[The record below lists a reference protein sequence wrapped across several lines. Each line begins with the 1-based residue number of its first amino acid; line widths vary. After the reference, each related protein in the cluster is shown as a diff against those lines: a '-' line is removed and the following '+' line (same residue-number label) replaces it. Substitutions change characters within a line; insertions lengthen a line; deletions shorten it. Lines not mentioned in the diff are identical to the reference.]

1 MTPQKFGI
9 ACSVMNRQT
18 SAFGV
23 KDNSENITSIN
34 IINTEYMSTNNVI
47 KENVIFPINLISFNI
62 IISLMMNC
70 ILS

>member
-34 IINTEYMSTNNVI
+34 IINAEYISTNNVI